1 MMEKITKLTSRTGSI
16 TPLAMALAVCTALA
30 GCASSPPAPPP
41 VSQTPAPAPAPAPAP
56 PPVSQPAAPA
66 PASEHYTL
74 SGAATFNSGQA
85 KLRPSADVQLDKII
99 AHVRHENVET
109 VIVTGYTDSVGSS
122 ESNHELSLRRAQA
135 VAHYL
140 QEHGLKA
147 HEYIVHGEGESN
159 PVDTN
164 DTEQGR
170 AQNRRVEIGIT
181 GG

>member
-16 TPLAMALAVCTALA
+16 TPLAMALAVSTALA

-41 VSQTPAPAPAPAPAP
+41 VSQTPAPAPAPAPAA

-99 AHVRHENVET
+99 AHGRHENVET

>member
-1 MMEKITKLTSRTGSI
+1 MMGKIAKLTRTGSM
-16 TPLAMALAVCTALA
+16 TPLAMALAVCIALA
-30 GCASSPPAPPP
+30 GCGSSPPPPPPP
-41 VSQTPAPAPAPAPAP
+41 VSQAPAPAPAPEAP
-56 PPVSQPAAPA
+56 PPAPA
-66 PASEHYTL
+66 PTHEHYTL
-74 SGAATFNSGQA
+74 AGGATFNSGQA

-99 AHVRHENVET
+99 AHVQHESVQT
-109 VIVTGYTDSVGSS
+109 VTVTGYTDSVGSS
-122 ESNHELSLRRAQA
+122 ESNHQLSLRRAQA

-147 HEYIVHGEGESN
+147 NEYVVHGNGESD

-170 AQNRRVEIGIT
+170 AQNRRVEIDVV